1 MTRRLTIV
9 LPLKGRHLFTFRFLT
24 HANAMRLPYRILMAD
39 GWVNDRVAAR
49 IEGGRQEFPALDLDY
64 VRYPDDVNFSRFYAK
79 LSDAVS
85 RVRTPYVMLADN
97 DDFLARRGLDRAL
110 DFLDAHEDFVSAR
123 GHQVGF
129 SVYVGIGA
137 APGSIRGRF
146 NQMAMDNEFDDVD
159 GETPLDRIRQGG
171 LCHRLHYAVY
181 RTEVL
186 ASIMREVAELNFSDL
201 MLYEDFVAM
210 RSVTFGKARINK
222 ETITYYSQAGT
233 GVSFQPLRDWARH
246 LLRSN
251 FTSDAHA
258 LVARIVEAA
267 SGGDAALAATVEET
281 VRTMLE
287 RRYGAFLT
295 SNYGPSERIKGALR
309 RSWPALV
316 NGLQTFP
323 RFSARRQREAILT
336 TLRKVGASAED
347 LQAIRDELEVVKE
360 CLSPAS
366 FAAYAGPFQ
375 SSVRS
380 DATREWL

>member
-1 MTRRLTIV
+1 VTPRLTIV
-9 LPLKGRHLFTFRFLT
+9 LPLKGRHLFTFRFLA

-39 GWVNDRVAAR
+39 GRVNDRVAAH
-49 IEGGRQEFPALDLDY
+49 IESGRQEYSALDLDY
-64 VRYPDDVNFSRFYAK
+64 VRYPDDVNFGRFYSK
-79 LSDAVS
+79 LSDALS

-129 SVYVGIGA
+129 SVYAGIGA
-137 APGSIRGRF
+137 APGSIHGRF

-181 RTEVL
+181 RTEAL

-210 RSVTFGKARINK
+210 RSVTLGKARINK

-258 LVARIVEAA
+258 LLARIVQVA
-267 SGGDAALAATVEET
+267 SGGDPATAEET

-287 RRYGAFLT
+287 RRYGAFLA
-295 SNYGPSERIKGALR
+295 SNYGPSELIKGALR

-323 RFSARRQREAILT
+323 RFSARRQRRAILA
-336 TLRKVGASAED
+336 TLLRVGASADD
-347 LQAIRDELEVVKE
+347 LQAIRDELEVVEE
-360 CLSPAS
+360 CLSPAL
-366 FAAYAGPFQ
+366 FAVYAGPFQ
-375 SSVRS
+375 SSARS